1 MKINTIKKIQ
11 EMAQDAKEL
20 LGENAEYAAVEAQGL
35 KFHTKKTDNEYYV
48 YFVTY
53 GRYKMHGEEL
63 TNILNNM
70 GLYNNFTMEELNNA
84 NSWQ

>member
-1 MKINTIKKIQ
+1 MVQ
-11 EMAQDAKEL
+11 EEKEL
-20 LGENAEYAAVEAQGL
+20 LGVDAEYATLESQGL
-35 KFHTKKTDNEYYV
+35 KFHTKKVNNEYYV

-70 GLYNNFTMEELNNA
+70 GLYNNFTIEELNNA